1 MVPESHIDDGLQ
13 TLEAEPEMA
22 SLDCGLMQA
31 YPGNFVK
38 PTLWD
43 RDWLRNAAKMMKERN
58 IKPELEIFNHAQL
71 EDVLNIFIP
80 EGLSTI
86 RHHLP
91 LSLECKKSIKVLF
104 SLVWKT

>member
-1 MVPESHIDDGLQ
+1 MNPTSHIDDGLQ

-80 EGLSTI
+80 EGLIDNPPSFTFVF
-86 RHHLP
+86 RNAKDQ
-91 LSLECKKSIKVLF
+91 SRFNSI
-104 SLVWKT
+104 